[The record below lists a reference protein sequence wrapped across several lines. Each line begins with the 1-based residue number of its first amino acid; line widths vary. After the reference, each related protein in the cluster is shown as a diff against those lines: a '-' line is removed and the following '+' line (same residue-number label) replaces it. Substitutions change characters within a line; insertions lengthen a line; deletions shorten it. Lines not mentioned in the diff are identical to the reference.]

1 MSYNECWVTFTF
13 EDAYGRTKS
22 KRVELVTTVA
32 ATAELDADA
41 MFAVYDAVT
50 EGGISKYVVSG
61 AKFPVSAPAAGSNV
75 DSGVTVSCSLAAG
88 GKAALKWPMPDP
100 TLINPDGSL
109 DLTAEAVT
117 NLEDGYKAGGEAL
130 ISDGE
135 IVTAFISGKLDK

>member
-1 MSYNECWVTFTF
+1 M
-13 EDAYGRTKS
+13 
-22 KRVELVTTVA
+22 
-32 ATAELDADA
+32 
-41 MFAVYDAVT
+41 
-50 EGGISKYVVSG
+50 SG